1 MPCPE
6 QFDSL
11 DEIDYPDIEKN
22 NIRRKYINNKIDEE
36 YDITYDRSTEYF
48 MIKNNKILNKLL
60 YIDMKKYYNIY
71 KDTFNY
77 KYYNNYLFDMKIKI
91 INIIQNNYL

>member
-11 DEIDYPDIEKN
+11 DEIDYPDIKKN
-22 NIRRKYINNKIDEE
+22 NIRRKYINNIIDEE
-36 YDITYDRSTEYF
+36 DDITNDRSTEYF